1 MNQRARE
8 RGETNNFGVI
18 AALGNRTTRNLSC
31 SSASHVSRVSKMRTP
46 ASFALL
52 MAAMLISSGAPARA
66 AILVTIDKS
75 AQQMTVAKDGAL
87 LYRWPVSTG
96 RQGRDTPSG
105 KFRAFRLERDHFS
118 KEWDDAPMPF
128 SIFFTEQGHAIHGSY
143 EVRKIGTPVSAGCVR
158 LHPDHAAKLFELVEQ
173 DGVLKTTVII
183 TGQTPAPAVAR
194 RTLPRPA
201 PDEVSAAP
209 PRGWRTADP
218 APGAPLVLSPDG
230 RQVGDIYERPR
241 YDPYGRPYY
250 DPYDRPRYP
259 RPFPWD

>member
-1 MNQRARE
+1 
-8 RGETNNFGVI
+8 
-18 AALGNRTTRNLSC
+18 
-31 SSASHVSRVSKMRTP
+31 MRCP
-46 ASFALL
+46 ASLALL
-52 MAAMLISSGAPARA
+52 AAAILASSGASTRA
-66 AILVTIDKS
+66 AVLVTIDKS

-143 EVRKIGTPVSAGCVR
+143 EVKKIGTPASAGCVR

-173 DGVLKTTVII
+173 DGVLKTTVVI
-183 TGQTPAPAVAR
+183 TGHTPAPAVAHR
-194 RTLPRPA
+194 NAPRPT
-201 PDEVSAAP
+201 PDDMSAVP
-209 PRGWRTADP
+209 QRGWRAADP
-218 APGAPLVLSPDG
+218 AARAPLVLSPDG
-230 RQVGDIYERPR
+230 RQVDGRQVVDDPYERPRYDPYERPR

-250 DPYDRPRYP
+250 DPYERPRYP
-259 RPFPWD
+259 RAFPWN